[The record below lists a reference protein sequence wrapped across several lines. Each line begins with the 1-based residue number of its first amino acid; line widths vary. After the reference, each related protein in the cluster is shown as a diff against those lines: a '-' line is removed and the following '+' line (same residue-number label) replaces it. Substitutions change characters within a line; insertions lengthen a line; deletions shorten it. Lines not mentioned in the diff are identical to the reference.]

1 MKKIFIILSLLTL
14 ISSIAFAEITEKE
27 GREYIDK
34 NVQIVID
41 CYISPYYVSG
51 KVLDIIFI
59 NDEYQLMLKTNY
71 YDQKIWFINL
81 KDIGYIKLQS
91 ELY

>member
-14 ISSIAFAEITEKE
+14 ISTIAFAEITEKE
-27 GREYIDK
+27 GREYISKD
-34 NVQIVID
+34 VSIVID

-51 KVLDIIFI
+51 KVFDIIFI
-59 NDEYQLMLKTNY
+59 HDKYQLMLKTNY

-81 KDIGYIKLQS
+81 KDIGYIKVN
-91 ELY
+91 